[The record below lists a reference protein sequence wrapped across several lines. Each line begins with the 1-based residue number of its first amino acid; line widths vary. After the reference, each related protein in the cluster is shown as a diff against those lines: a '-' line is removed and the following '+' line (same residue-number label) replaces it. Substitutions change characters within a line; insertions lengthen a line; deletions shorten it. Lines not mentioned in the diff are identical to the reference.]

1 MDLIG
6 AFGNLEAMV
15 KNIIDK
21 TVARATYRILFLLR
35 FNKLIERAIII
46 VKEEVANSK
55 FKNAK

>member
-21 TVARATYRILFLLR
+21 TVARTTYRILFLLR

-55 FKNAK
+55 FENAK

>member
-21 TVARATYRILFLLR
+21 TVARTTYRILFLLR
-35 FNKLIERAIII
+35 FNKLIERTIII
-46 VKEEVANSK
+46 VKKEVANSK